1 MQIAD
6 WYSVAKALH
15 LIGVIS
21 WMAGIFYLV
30 RIMVYHAM
38 NGGETSTARDV
49 LHRQY
54 NLMEWKAYKV
64 IIRPAVVISWSF
76 GTMMLAIQPVWL
88 QQPWM
93 HAKLAFLLLLT
104 VYTHGLQNHIRKLES
119 GTSRRSHLFFRS
131 WNEVPTIAMVGIIF
145 LAVFKDRIHYTSLI
159 IGMLLFT
166 GLIALGIWKANKR

>member
-1 MQIAD
+1 MLIAD
-6 WYSVAKALH
+6 WYAVAKALH
-15 LIGVIS
+15 LIGVVS

-38 NGGETSTARDV
+38 IGEESSQAREV

-54 NLMEWKAYKV
+54 NQMEWKAYKI

-76 GTMMLAIQPVWL
+76 GTMMLSIQPAWL
-88 QQPWM
+88 HQPWM

-104 VYTHGLQNHIRKLES
+104 IYTHGLQTHIKKLES
-119 GTSRRSHLFFRS
+119 GASRRSHLFFRA
-131 WNEVPTIAMVGIIF
+131 WNEVPTTAMVGIIF
-145 LAVFKDRIHYTSLI
+145 LAVFKDRIHYASLI